1 MQSLYET
8 WFIAL
13 YTVLYTAA
21 PIMCVAFFEQ
31 VTVEEMDVFMNKK
44 NNNKIKK

>member
-1 MQSLYET
+1 MMCISLLQSLYES

-13 YTVLYTAA
+13 YTVFYTAA

-31 VTVEEMDVFMNKK
+31 VGQAKRWRFLTP
-44 NNNKIKK
+44 